1 MPFPDKLLAD
11 DEDVVRHLHPHWL
24 TLVGPV
30 VRLLIVVGGTSFAAA
45 LVPTGRHQGTLRL
58 LVLALAVL
66 LLAISVAAPLL
77 RWRTTHYVL
86 TTSRLLVRQG
96 VLVRRG
102 RDVGLSRITDV
113 SFRQSLWERL
123 LNFGTLTVESAGEGP
138 GVVLRRV
145 QDPDGVAQ
153 ELHCLMSDVGYGPAP
168 ASANGSA
175 YEPGHRASSEPGH
188 RPAYEPVDVPAYVP
202 SVPAGSWGTEPIG

>member
-11 DEDVVRHLHPHWL
+11 DEDIVRHLHPHWL
-24 TLVGPV
+24 TLSGPV
-30 VRLLIVVGGTSFAAA
+30 VRLLLIVGGTSFAAA
-45 LVPTGRHQGTLRL
+45 LVPAGRHQGTLRL
-58 LVLALAVL
+58 LVLGLAVI
-66 LLAISVAAPLL
+66 LLAICVAAPML

-113 SFRQSLWERL
+113 SFRQSLWERV
-123 LNFGTLTVESAGEGP
+123 LNFGTLTVDSAGEGP
-138 GVVLRRV
+138 GLVLRRV

-153 ELHCLMSDVGYGPAP
+153 ELHCLISEASDRRGNLAHDGLGYQGVAYP
-168 ASANGSA
+168 SANQ
-175 YEPGHRASSEPGH
+175 
-188 RPAYEPVDVPAYVP
+188 PAYQPSGSVP
-202 SVPAGSWGTEPIG
+202 SVPAGSWRTEPIG